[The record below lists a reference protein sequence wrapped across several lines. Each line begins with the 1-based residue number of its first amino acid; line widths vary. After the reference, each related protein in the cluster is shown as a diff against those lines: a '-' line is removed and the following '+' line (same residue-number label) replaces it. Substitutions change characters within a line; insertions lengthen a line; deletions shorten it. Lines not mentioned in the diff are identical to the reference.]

1 MSLINGD
8 LNYRDLFFYTAPE
21 DYGFVSTVFIFNNI
35 SQQASVMVP
44 IMEDALLEANETFKA
59 EINLVRMEDSNC
71 ILLEPSIADITILD
85 NDSEL

>member
-1 MSLINGD
+1 
-8 LNYRDLFFYTAPE
+8 
-21 DYGFVSTVFIFNNI
+21 
-35 SQQASVMVP
+35 MVP